1 MLSLNKLLTKKDLA
15 EKTKNFKDL
24 IFLRIERQRG
34 ILILTQTFKALESI
48 IFSLAFFPFTESSKE
63 L

>member
-15 EKTKNFKDL
+15 QKTKNFKDL
-24 IFLRIERQRG
+24 IFLRIELERG